1 MPESLTHSPMA
12 DEKNE
17 RFREEF
23 GMERESSPDEK
34 AAKRA
39 NAVVLCVVCCTAI
52 VVATQFVTME
62 LAERNFVRA
71 LSEIEYGKVGGESN
85 YRLLQEIQ
93 RDRTSNY
100 LKDLEEKEPD
110 YIRGIKKKI
119 EDPTSAPST
128 RIGGKLLK
136 EEVAAFR
143 STLPS

>member
-1 MPESLTHSPMA
+1 MSETLPHNFMA

-17 RFREEF
+17 RFQEEF
-23 GMERESSPDEK
+23 GMERELSSDEK
-34 AAKRA
+34 AAKRT
-39 NAVVLCVVCCTAI
+39 NAVILCVVCCTAVVI
-52 VVATQFVTME
+52 VSQFIAIE
-62 LAERNFVRA
+62 LAQRNFQRS

-100 LKDLEEKEPD
+100 LKDLEEKEPE

-119 EDPTSAPST
+119 ENSTTATSSKV
-128 RIGGKLLK
+128 GGKLLK
-136 EEVAAFR
+136 EEVASFR

>member
-1 MPESLTHSPMA
+1 MA
-12 DEKNE
+12 DKRNE
-17 RFREEF
+17 RFDEEF
-23 GMERESSPDEK
+23 GMERELSADEK

-39 NAVVLCVVCCTAI
+39 NAVILCVVCCTAVSI
-52 VVATQFVTME
+52 ASQFVTME

-71 LSEIEYGKVGGESN
+71 LNEIEYGKVGGEAN
-85 YRLLQEIQ
+85 FRLLQEIQ

-119 EDPTSAPST
+119 ENQASDSAT
-128 RIGGKLLK
+128 GIGGKLLK

>member
-1 MPESLTHSPMA
+1 MA
-12 DEKNE
+12 DKQDE

-23 GMERESSPDEK
+23 DMERDFSTDEK
-34 AAKRA
+34 ATKRA
-39 NAVVLCVVCCTAI
+39 NAVILCVVCCTA
-52 VVATQFVTME
+52 VVIASQFVAVE
-62 LAERNFVRA
+62 FAQRNFQRA

-100 LKDLEEKEPD
+100 LKDLEEKEPS

-119 EDPTSAPST
+119 ENDES
-128 RIGGKLLK
+128 GQEGKYFGKLLAV
-136 EEVAAFR
+136 EVEAFR

>member
-1 MPESLTHSPMA
+1 MA

-23 GMERESSPDEK
+23 GMEREPSSDEK

-39 NAVVLCVVCCTAI
+39 NAVILCVVCCTA
-52 VVATQFVTME
+52 VVIASQFVAVE
-62 LAERNFVRA
+62 FAQRNFQRA

-119 EDPTSAPST
+119 ENPTSTTST
-128 RIGGKLLK
+128 RIDGKLLK